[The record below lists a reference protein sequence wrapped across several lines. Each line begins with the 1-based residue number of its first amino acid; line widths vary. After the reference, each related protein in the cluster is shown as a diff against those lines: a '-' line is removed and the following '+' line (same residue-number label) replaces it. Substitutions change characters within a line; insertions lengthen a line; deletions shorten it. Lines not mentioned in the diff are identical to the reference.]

1 MSRDSIDVHAAI
13 LSEVFW
19 TQALVMVLGSFVAST
34 NGMSEVA
41 VACGVLA
48 LFKAYKSLRV
58 FVEEE

>member
-1 MSRDSIDVHAAI
+1 MSRDGIDVHAAI

-19 TQALVMVLGSFVAST
+19 TQALVLVLGCLVAST
-34 NGMSEVA
+34 NGMREAA

-48 LFKAYKSLRV
+48 LFKAYKSLCV